1 MLWAWERPGDLQALP
16 KTAGVAFLAATLD
29 LRDGTVRTILR
40 RQPLRIKAGAFR
52 MAVIRIEATH
62 IPKGLTPTQQTQ
74 AVESMLDVFRAV
86 KPDAVQIDF
95 DALVSQRAFY
105 TNLLRELRAR
115 LAPGTFLSITALVSW
130 CGSKSW
136 LAGLPVDEIVPMTFE
151 MGRSAASAE
160 TRLRSGG
167 RFENPLCQASIGIAA
182 QDLDVR
188 PRSYSRT
195 YVFVY
200 ENWTGDLVRSL
211 VGRL

>member
-1 MLWAWERPGDLQALP
+1 
-16 KTAGVAFLAATLD
+16 
-29 LRDGTVRTILR
+29 
-40 RQPLRIKAGAFR
+40 
-52 MAVIRIEATH
+52 MAVIRIEAMSGG
-62 IPKGLTPTQQTQ
+62 KALTTSQRTQ
-74 AVESMLDVFRAV
+74 AVDSMLDVFRAV

-95 DALVSQRAFY
+95 DALVSERGFY
-105 TNLLRELRAR
+105 ADLLREVRAR

-136 LAGLPVDEIVPMTFE
+136 LAGLPVDEVVPMTFE

-167 RFENPLCQASIGIAA
+167 RFENPLCQGSIGIAA
-182 QDLDVR
+182 QDLTVR
-188 PRSYSRT
+188 PRGNSRT

-200 ENWTGDLVRSL
+200 DNWTEDLVRSI